1 MVTPA
6 LVTAILAAF
15 LVQLRHR
22 ELVVAVQHDP
32 SCEPMRRR
40 QLIFETW
47 VLTGPSLA
55 LLLAGSAFS

>member
-1 MVTPA
+1 MFTPA
-6 LVTAILAAF
+6 LVTALLAGV
-15 LVQLRHR
+15 LVHLRRR

-32 SCEPMRRR
+32 STEPMRRR

-55 LLLAGSAFS
+55 LLLAGSSLG